1 MNFAFYIARRYV
13 LSLSRQNAIN
23 IITGIASVGIIAGT
37 LSLFVVLSVF
47 SGLKEFSLSFSNS
60 FDPDVKLFPKTG
72 KYFDATP
79 QQLQKLQAINGVQA
93 QSAVIEERVLF
104 LFDDKEMVAW
114 LKGVDSRYTQVNP
127 IHKSMFNG
135 QWLAPDTFQAVMG
148 YGVAQHLS
156 AGLFD
161 YQNALK
167 VYVPKPG
174 KGAIENPEQAFN
186 REALLPVG
194 IYTVNEDLDSK
205 YVFADLG
212 LVQELLQYP
221 QGRVSSVEIKLKK
234 GADEAQVISEAAEI
248 FDGKVNLKNRAQ
260 LNDSLYRM
268 LNTEN
273 LAVYL
278 IFTLVIIIALFN
290 LIGALIMTI
299 LDKKSNLKTLRHL
312 GARLPDLRRIFLL
325 QGTLLTVG
333 GGIIGLILGV
343 VIVLLQ
349 QRYEFVMITSTL
361 AYPVKFEVANLL
373 IVMFTIVTLGIAA
386 SWIAASRIT
395 SKFFD

>member
-1 MNFAFYIARRYV
+1 MNFPFYIARRYA

-23 IITGIASVGIIAGT
+23 IITGIASLGIIAGT

-60 FDPDVKLFPKTG
+60 FDPDLKLFAKTG
-72 KYFDATP
+72 KHFDISAD
-79 QQLQKLQAINGVQA
+79 QKKQLDGLNTIQAWSGV
-93 QSAVIEERVLF
+93 VEERVLF
-104 LFDDKEMVAW
+104 VFDQKEMVAF
-114 LKGVDSRYTQVNP
+114 LKGVDQKYTSVNP
-127 IHKSMFNG
+127 VNKSLYNG
-135 QWLAPDTFQAVMG
+135 QWLEPDTFQAVMG
-148 YGVAQHLS
+148 YGVSRNLS

-161 YQNALK
+161 YQNALE
-167 VYVPKPG
+167 VYVPKAG
-174 KGAIENPEQAFN
+174 SGNIENPEQAFN
-186 REALLPVG
+186 REKLLPIG

-212 LVQELLQYP
+212 LVQELLEYP
-221 QGRVSSVEIKLKK
+221 VNRISSVEIKLMP
-234 GADEAQVISEAAEI
+234 GTSETDVTASIQKI
-248 FDGKVNLKNRAQ
+248 FGQNVTIKNRAQ

-299 LDKKSNLKTLRHL
+299 LDKKGNLKTLSHL
-312 GARLPDLRRIFLL
+312 GARLPQLRKIFLW
-325 QGTLLTVG
+325 QGSLLTIG

-349 QRYEFVMITSTL
+349 QKFELVMITETL
-361 AYPVKFEVANLL
+361 AYPVKFEVTNVL
-373 IVMFTIVTLGIAA
+373 IVIATILTLGVAA
-386 SWIAASRIT
+386 SWIAASRIGP
-395 SKFFD
+395 KLFE